1 MDITIRQLPPVFA
14 GEAEGAGLIRPP
26 GAAEVAAIGKAA

>member
-1 MDITIRQLPPVFA
+1 MGVMIERIQTVFA
-14 GEAEGAGLIRPP
+14 GKVQGAGWIRPP